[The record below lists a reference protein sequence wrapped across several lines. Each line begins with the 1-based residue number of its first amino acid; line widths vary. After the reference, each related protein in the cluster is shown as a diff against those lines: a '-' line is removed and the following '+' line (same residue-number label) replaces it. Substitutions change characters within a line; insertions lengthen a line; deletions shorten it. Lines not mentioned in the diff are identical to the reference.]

1 MRYFPMFL
9 DMRERRVVV
18 VGGGEEALRKVR
30 LLLKSEAIVTL
41 VADKLH
47 PELDGLVSHGAVA
60 WLGIAF
66 EDVMLDGA
74 ALVFVAADEA
84 LEQTVSTAARAR
96 GIPVNVV
103 DRADLSTAIT
113 PAIVDRDP
121 LVIAI
126 GTEGAAPVLGQGI
139 RQEIEAMLPPR
150 LGALAR
156 RAVALRPKVAGRFEQ
171 GAPRRDFWR
180 RFFFGTLRDSF
191 LGRDRVE
198 FETALAAE
206 LDLSPKSRTGR
217 VALVGAGPGDPELLT
232 LKAQRKLHE
241 ADVIVHDRLIGPGIL
256 EYARRDAIRVP
267 VGKTPGKPSPS
278 QSAINAILIEE
289 AGKGLNVVRLKGGDP
304 YVFGRGGEEQAALE
318 AAGIPVEIVPG
329 VTAAL
334 GCAASIGL
342 PVTQR
347 GRNTAI
353 TLITGAS
360 EDGFAEHDWAALA
373 RPGAASAVYM
383 GVGAAPHIAARLAD
397 AGIDSSTPVTIV
409 ENGTLPDERVIETT
423 VARLAQAARGVSGP
437 AIIFIGLGRERQSA
451 AVVPFPAPAATA
463 VQIERRAS

>member
-9 DMRERRVVV
+9 DMRDRRVVV
-18 VGGGEEALRKVR
+18 VGGGEEALRKIR
-30 LLLKSEAIVTL
+30 LLLKSEAAVTL

-47 PELDGLVSHGAVA
+47 PELDGLVTHGAVA
-60 WLGIAF
+60 WLGTVF
-66 EDVMLDGA
+66 EPGMIDGA

-84 LEQTVSTAARAR
+84 LEMAVSTAARAR

-126 GTEGAAPVLGQGI
+126 ATEGAAPVLGQGI

-156 RAVALRPKVAGRFEQ
+156 RAVALRAKVAARFEQ

-180 RFFFGTLRDSF
+180 RFFFGALRDSF
-191 LGRDRVE
+191 LGRDSAE

-206 LDLSPKSRTGR
+206 LDSSPKRRTGR
-217 VALVGAGPGDPELLT
+217 VDLVGAGPGDPELLT

-241 ADVIVHDRLIGPGIL
+241 ADVIVYDRLVGPGIL
-256 EYARRDAIRVP
+256 EYARRDAVRVP
-267 VGKTPGKPSPS
+267 VGKAPGKPSPS
-278 QSAINAILIEE
+278 QTAINAILLEE

-318 AAGIPVEIVPG
+318 AAGIPVDIVPG
-329 VTAAL
+329 ITAAL

-353 TLITGAS
+353 TLLTGAS
-360 EDGFAEHDWAALA
+360 EDGIAEQDWAALA
-373 RPGAASAVYM
+373 RPGAAAAVYM
-383 GVGAAPHIAARLAD
+383 GVGAAPQIAARLAD
-397 AGIDSSTPVTIV
+397 AGIDPSTPVTIV
-409 ENGTLPDERVIETT
+409 ENGTLADERVIEAT
-423 VARLAQAARGVSGP
+423 VARLGQAIRGVSGP
-437 AIIFIGLGRERQSA
+437 AIIYIGLGRARQSA
-451 AVVPFPAPAATA
+451 AVVPFPAPAAA

>member
-30 LLLKSEAIVTL
+30 LLLKSEAVVTL
-41 VADKLH
+41 VADRLH

-60 WLGIAF
+60 WLGPVF
-66 EDVMLDGA
+66 EDSMLDGA
-74 ALVFVAADEA
+74 ALVFVAAGAA
-84 LEQTVSTAARAR
+84 LEETVSGAAKAR
-96 GIPVNVV
+96 SIPVNVV

-150 LGALAR
+150 LGALAN
-156 RAVALRPKVAGRFEQ
+156 RAIALRAKVAARFEQ

-180 RFFFGTLRDSF
+180 RFFFGVLRDSF
-191 LGRDRVE
+191 LADAPAD
-198 FETALAAE
+198 FETALGAE
-206 LDLSPKSRTGR
+206 LDGSPKHRSGR

-232 LKAQRKLHE
+232 LKAQRKLQE
-241 ADVIVHDRLIGPGIL
+241 ADVIVYDRLVGPGIL
-256 EYARRDAIRVP
+256 EYARRDAIRIP
-267 VGKTPGKPSPS
+267 VGKTPGKPSPR
-278 QSAINAILIEE
+278 QTAINEILIEE

-329 VTAAL
+329 ITAAL

-342 PVTQR
+342 PVTHR

-353 TLITGAS
+353 TLLTGAS
-360 EDGFAEHDWAALA
+360 EDGVAEQDWTALA
-373 RPGAASAVYM
+373 KPGASMAVYM
-383 GVGAAPHIAARLAD
+383 GVGAAPHIAERLAD
-397 AGIDSSTPVTIV
+397 AGIDPSTPVTIV
-409 ENGTLPDERVIETT
+409 ENGTLASERVIETT
-423 VARLAQAARGVSGP
+423 VMRLGPAARGVTGP
-437 AIIFIGLGRERQSA
+437 AIIFIGLSKARQSA
-451 AVVPFPAPAATA
+451 AVVPFPGPAASA

>member
-9 DMRERRVVV
+9 DMRGRRVVV
-18 VGGGEEALRKVR
+18 VGGGEEALRKIR
-30 LLLKSEAIVTL
+30 LVLKSEAAVAL

-60 WLGIAF
+60 WLGTVF
-66 EDVMLDGA
+66 EPGMIEGA

-84 LEQTVSTAARAR
+84 LEQAVSAAAQAR

-103 DRADLSTAIT
+103 DRADISTAIT

-126 GTEGAAPVLGQGI
+126 ATEGAAPVLGQGI

-150 LGALAR
+150 LGALAG
-156 RAVALRPKVAGRFEQ
+156 RAVALRSKVAARFEQ

-180 RFFFGTLRDSF
+180 RFFFGPLRDSF
-191 LGRDRVE
+191 LGRDPAE

-206 LDLSPKSRTGR
+206 LDASPKRRTGR

-241 ADVIVHDRLIGPGIL
+241 ADVIVYDRLVGPGIL
-256 EYARRDAIRVP
+256 EYARRDAVRLP

-278 QSAINAILIEE
+278 QTAINAILIEE

-318 AAGIPVEIVPG
+318 AAGIPVDIVPG
-329 VTAAL
+329 ITAAL

-347 GRNTAI
+347 GRNAAI
-353 TLITGAS
+353 TLLTGAS
-360 EDGFAEHDWAALA
+360 EDGIAEQDWAALA
-373 RPGAASAVYM
+373 RPAAAAAIYM

-397 AGIDSSTPVTIV
+397 AGIDPATPVTIV
-409 ENGTLPDERVIETT
+409 ENGTLPDERVIETS

-437 AIIFIGLGRERQSA
+437 AIIYIGLARTRQSA
-451 AVVPFPAPAATA
+451 AVVPFPAAPAA

>member
-41 VADKLH
+41 VADRLH

-60 WLGIAF
+60 WLGTRF
-66 EDVMLDGA
+66 EAGMLDGA
-74 ALVFVAADEA
+74 ALVFVAADAA
-84 LEQTVSTAARAR
+84 LEAAVSTASQAR

-103 DRADLSTAIT
+103 DRADLSTFIT

-156 RAVALRPKVAGRFEQ
+156 RAVRLRARVAASFEA
-171 GAPRRDFWR
+171 GAPRRDFWQ
-180 RFFFGTLRDSF
+180 RFFFGAIRDSF
-191 LGRDRVE
+191 LGRDPAA
-198 FETALAAE
+198 FEAALAAA
-206 LDLSPKSRTGR
+206 LDGSPKSRTGR
-217 VALVGAGPGDPELLT
+217 VSLVGAGPGDPELLT
-232 LKAQRKLHE
+232 LKAQRKLNE
-241 ADVIVHDRLIGPGIL
+241 ADVIVYDRLVGPGIL
-256 EYARRDAIRVP
+256 EYARRDAIRIP
-267 VGKTPGKPSPS
+267 VGKQPGKPSPT
-278 QSAINAILIEE
+278 QSDITAILIEE

-318 AAGIPVEIVPG
+318 AAGIPVEVVPG
-329 VTAAL
+329 ITAAL

-342 PVTQR
+342 PLTQR
-347 GRNTAI
+347 GRNMAI

-360 EDGFAEHDWAALA
+360 EDGIAEQDWAALA
-373 RPGAASAVYM
+373 RAGAATAVYM
-383 GVGAAPHIAARLAD
+383 GVGAAPHIAARLIA
-397 AGIDSSTPVTIV
+397 AGIEPTTPVTIV
-409 ENGTLPDERVIETT
+409 ENGTLQEERTIATS
-423 VARLAQAARGVSGP
+423 VARLGQAARAVNGP
-437 AIIFIGLGRERQSA
+437 AIIYVGLTKARQSG
-451 AVVPFPAPAATA
+451 AVVPFPAAASSA
-463 VQIERRAS
+463 VASERRAS

>member
-9 DMRERRVVV
+9 DLRERRVVV
-18 VGGGEEALRKVR
+18 AGGGEEALRKVR
-30 LLLKSEAIVTL
+30 LLLKSEAVVTL
-41 VADKLH
+41 VADRLH

-60 WLGIAF
+60 WLGTAF
-66 EDVMLDGA
+66 EDSMLDGA
-74 ALVFVAADEA
+74 ALVFVAANEE
-84 LEQTVSTAARAR
+84 LEKVVSAAAKVR

-121 LVIAI
+121 LVVAI

-150 LGALAR
+150 LGALAN
-156 RAVALRPKVAGRFEQ
+156 RAIALRAKVAARFEQ

-180 RFFFGTLRDSF
+180 RFFFGALRDSF
-191 LGRDRVE
+191 FADE
-198 FETALAAE
+198 PADFESALAAE
-206 LDLSPKSRTGR
+206 LDASPKHRTGR

-232 LKAQRKLHE
+232 LKAQRKLQE
-241 ADVIVHDRLIGPGIL
+241 ADVIVHDRLVGPGIL
-256 EYARRDAIRVP
+256 EYARRDAIRIP
-267 VGKTPGKPSPS
+267 VGKTPGKLSPR
-278 QSAINAILIEE
+278 QSTINSILIEE

-329 VTAAL
+329 ITAAL

-342 PVTQR
+342 AVTHR

-353 TLITGAS
+353 TLLTGAS
-360 EDGFAEHDWAALA
+360 EDGIAEQDWAALA
-373 RPGAASAVYM
+373 RPGAIMAVYM
-383 GVGAAPHIAARLAD
+383 GVGAAPQIAQRLAD
-397 AGIDSSTPVTIV
+397 AGIAPSTPVTIV
-409 ENGTLPDERVIETT
+409 ENGTLVSERVIETT
-423 VARLAQAARGVSGP
+423 VARLGPATAGVSGP
-437 AIIFIGLGRERQSA
+437 AIIFIGLAKARQSA
-451 AVVPFPAPAATA
+451 AVVRFPAASA